1 METARKEI
9 DLALA
14 LAPGDNNVRVHAAII
29 ALWSG
34 VRGDD
39 PIKLLQEAA
48 ADDPLN
54 MPMRIGI
61 GFSYLADDRMDEA
74 ISEFGKIIALNP
86 EVAGARFRLGQ
97 ALIVKGEYD
106 VALEVVNEETR
117 RGFQSAG
124 RALVY
129 QALGNSERAQSE
141 LDELIALGNVWT
153 YEIAMVHAYRGDL
166 DEAFAWLDRAFERH
180 DTALRMLVSDP
191 FMENLYDDPRFEL
204 MVDRIDRRAYWER
217 LNSER

>member
-1 METARKEI
+1 VLLEF
-9 DLALA
+9 
-14 LAPGDNNVRVHAAII
+14 AAII
-29 ALWSG
+29 VLWSG
-34 VRGDD
+34 VSGDD

-61 GFSYLADDRMDEA
+61 GFSYLADDRMEEA